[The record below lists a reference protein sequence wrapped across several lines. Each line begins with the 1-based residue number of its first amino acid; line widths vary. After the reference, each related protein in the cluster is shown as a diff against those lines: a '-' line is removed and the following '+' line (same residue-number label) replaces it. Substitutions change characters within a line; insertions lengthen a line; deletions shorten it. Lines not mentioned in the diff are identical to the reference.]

1 MNKKKPSIL
10 VIGSL
15 NMDLILIT
23 ERMPLA
29 GESFL
34 GKEYKYSPG
43 GKGANRAI
51 AAARLGANV
60 TFAGKIGKDSNGIE
74 LKNKL
79 RLEGIKVNYL
89 TEEKGIV
96 TGLAVVI
103 LDNKGQNRILVYP
116 GANMT
121 INFKDIRKAFKEDY
135 DAVICELEIP
145 IPAII
150 EAGEFAKERNIPFV
164 LDAGPAQEF
173 PLKKLK
179 GLEIISPNETEA
191 LFFTG
196 INIYSLKDAEKA
208 AKIIADRTEAKY
220 VIIKMGA
227 KGALLYTDGKAKYF
241 PGYKARAIDTT
252 AAGDAFT
259 AALTFAYLQTDIEKA
274 INFANIV
281 GALTVTKLGAQDSI
295 PYLNEVE
302 NFIEERELK
311 W

>member
-1 MNKKKPSIL
+1 MNKKLSIL

-15 NMDLILIT
+15 NMDLILKT
-23 ERMPLA
+23 ERIPLV

-34 GKEYKYSPG
+34 GKEYKYMPG
-43 GKGANRAI
+43 GKGANRAV
-51 AAARLGANV
+51 AAARLGSDV
-60 TFAGKIGKDSNGIE
+60 TFVGKIGKDSNGIE
-74 LKNKL
+74 LKNKMK
-79 RLEGIKVNYL
+79 LEGIKMDYL
-89 TEEKGIV
+89 IEEKGLT

-103 LDNKGQNRILVYP
+103 LDNRGQNRILVYP

-121 INFKDIRKAFKEDY
+121 INYKDISKAFEKEY

-145 IPAII
+145 IPIVI
-150 EAGEFAKERNIPFV
+150 KTCKFAKERNIPFV
-164 LDAGPAQEF
+164 LDPGPAQTF

-179 GLEIISPNETEA
+179 GLEIISPNETET
-191 LFFTG
+191 LTLTG
-196 INIYSLKDAEKA
+196 INICNLRMAKKA
-208 AKIIADRTEAKY
+208 AKIIAGRTEAKY

-241 PGYKARAIDTT
+241 SAYKVKVIDTT

-302 NFIEERELK
+302 NFMKERGLK

>member
-1 MNKKKPSIL
+1 MNKKVSIL

-15 NMDLILIT
+15 NMDLILKT
-23 ERMPLA
+23 ERIPLV

-43 GKGANRAI
+43 GKGANKAI
-51 AAARLGANV
+51 AAARLGADV

-74 LKNKL
+74 LKNRM

-89 TEEKGIV
+89 IEEKEMA

-103 LDNKGQNRILVYP
+103 LDNKGQNRILVYS
-116 GANMT
+116 GANMSL
-121 INFKDIRKAFKEDY
+121 NYEDIRKVFKKNY

-145 IPAII
+145 IAIVL
-150 EAGEFAKERNIPFV
+150 EAWRFAKKKNIPFV
-164 LDAGPAQEF
+164 LDAGPAQKF
-173 PLKKLK
+173 PLEKLK
-179 GLEIISPNETEA
+179 GLDIISPNEIEA
-191 LFFTG
+191 SYFTG
-196 INIYSLKDAEKA
+196 INIYNFKDAEKA
-208 AKIIADRTEAKY
+208 AKIIFNKTKAKY

-227 KGALLYTDGKAKYF
+227 KGTLLYTDGKTNYF
-241 PGYKARAIDTT
+241 YGNKVKVIDTT

-281 GALTVTKLGAQDSI
+281 GALTVTKLGAQNSI
-295 PYLNEVE
+295 PYLNE
-302 NFIEERELK
+302 IEDFMEKRSLE

>member
-1 MNKKKPSIL
+1 MNNKLSIL
-10 VIGSL
+10 IIGSL
-15 NMDLILIT
+15 NMDLILKT
-23 ERMPLA
+23 ERIPFA
-29 GESFL
+29 GESLL

-60 TFAGKIGKDSNGIE
+60 TFAGKIGKDNNGIE
-74 LKNKL
+74 LKNRM

-89 TEEKGIV
+89 IEEKEMA

-103 LDNKGQNRILVYP
+103 LDNKGQNRILVYS

-121 INFKDIRKAFKEDY
+121 LNFRDIRKAFEKDY

-145 IPAII
+145 IPVII
-150 EAGEFAKERNIPFV
+150 EAREFAKERNIPFV
-164 LDAGPAQEF
+164 LDAGPAHKF
-173 PLKKLK
+173 PLEKIK

-208 AKIIADRTEAKY
+208 AKIIADRTEARY
-220 VIIKMGA
+220 VVIKMGE
-227 KGALLYTDGKAKYF
+227 KGALLYINGKAKYF
-241 PGYKARAIDTT
+241 SGYKVKVIDTT
-252 AAGDAFT
+252 AAGDAFI

-281 GALTVTKLGAQDSI
+281 GALTVTKLGAQNSI

-302 NFIEERELK
+302 NFIKERGLK

>member
-1 MNKKKPSIL
+1 MNKKLSIL

-15 NMDLILIT
+15 NMDLILKT
-23 ERMPLA
+23 ERIPLI

-34 GKEYKYSPG
+34 GKEYKYMPG

-74 LKNKL
+74 LKNRM

-89 TEEKGIV
+89 IEEKEIA

-103 LDNKGQNRILVYP
+103 LDNRGQNRILVYS

-121 INFKDIRKAFKEDY
+121 LNYEDIRKAFKKNY
-135 DAVICELEIP
+135 DAIICELEIP
-145 IPAII
+145 IATVI
-150 EAGEFAKERNIPFV
+150 EAWRFAKKRNIPFV

-173 PLKKLK
+173 PLGKLK
-179 GLEIISPNETEA
+179 GLDIISPNEIEA
-191 LFFTG
+191 LYFTG
-196 INIYSLKDAEKA
+196 VNICNFKDAEKA
-208 AKIIADRTEAKY
+208 AKIIFKKTEAKY

-227 KGALLYTDGKAKYF
+227 KGALLYTDGKVKYF
-241 PGYKARAIDTT
+241 SGYKVKVIDTT

-259 AALTFAYLQTDIEKA
+259 AALTFAYLQTDIENA

-281 GALTVTKLGAQDSI
+281 GALTVTKLGAQNSI

-302 NFIEERELK
+302 DFMEKRRLK

>member
-15 NMDLILIT
+15 NMDLILRT
-23 ERMPLA
+23 ERMPLV

-34 GKEYKYSPG
+34 GKEYKCMPG
-43 GKGANRAI
+43 GKGANRAV
-51 AAARLGANV
+51 AAARLGSDV
-60 TFAGKIGKDSNGIE
+60 TFVGKIGKDSNGIE
-74 LKNKL
+74 LKNKMK
-79 RLEGIKVNYL
+79 LEGIKVNNL
-89 TEEKGIV
+89 IEENGLA
-96 TGLAVVI
+96 TGLAIVI
-103 LDNKGQNRILVYP
+103 LDNRGQNRILIYP

-121 INFKDIRKAFKEDY
+121 INYKDIRKAFEKDY

-145 IPAII
+145 IPIVI
-150 EAGEFAKERNIPFV
+150 EACKFARERNIPFV
-164 LDAGPAQEF
+164 LDAGPAQKFSLE
-173 PLKKLK
+173 KIK

-208 AKIIADRTEAKY
+208 AKIIVDRTEAKY

-227 KGALLYTDGKAKYF
+227 KGALLYTNGKAKYF
-241 PGYKARAIDTT
+241 SGYKVKVIDTT

-302 NFIEERELK
+302 NFIKERGLK

>member
-1 MNKKKPSIL
+1 MNKKVSIL

-15 NMDLILIT
+15 NMDLILKT
-23 ERMPLA
+23 ERIPLV
-29 GESFL
+29 GESLL
-34 GKEYKYSPG
+34 GKEYKYMSG
-43 GKGANRAI
+43 GKGANRAV
-51 AAARLGANV
+51 AAARLGSDV
-60 TFAGKIGKDSNGIE
+60 TFVGKIGKDSNGIE
-74 LKNKL
+74 LKNKMK
-79 RLEGIKVNYL
+79 LEGIKVNYL
-89 TEEKGIV
+89 IEKKGLV

-103 LDNKGQNRILVYP
+103 LDNRGQNRILVYP

-121 INFKDIRKAFKEDY
+121 INYKDTRKAFEKDY

-145 IPAII
+145 IPVII
-150 EAGEFAKERNIPFV
+150 KAREFAKERNIPFV

-208 AKIIADRTEAKY
+208 AKIIADRTEARY
-220 VIIKMGA
+220 VVIKMGA
-227 KGALLYTDGKAKYF
+227 KGALLYINGKAEYF
-241 PGYKARAIDTT
+241 SGYKVKVIDTT

-259 AALTFAYLQTDIEKA
+259 AALTFAYLQTDIENA

-281 GALTVTKLGAQDSI
+281 GALTVTKLGAQNSI

-302 NFIEERELK
+302 NFIKERGLK